1 MNLKRLLLPIV
12 FLFLLAGCNQAPTR
26 LNVSG
31 YPDAEEENVS
41 ENSVTATP
49 QVTRTTGGSTTIV
62 ADGQLVAVNPALALG
77 FQSGGRLLAINV
89 KAGDQVSAGDLI
101 ATLEDGVLRETVTDA
116 ELAVAQAENGLAQAQ
131 LALDDLLTWEPDDL
145 AVSLAKANLAAAEA
159 DYEKALSQDA
169 VAGNSL
175 TSARVNLEQAERA
188 LADAQEAYDIAW
200 QEARDWELNYDEP
213 TCLPGQG
220 GPIPCTG
227 ITWKERL
234 ENERDATTRAVQQM
248 EDNLTV
254 AQANYRLTQAGLSDN
269 SALSAEAAVA
279 SAQQALD
286 QAQSGPEENE
296 IAAARLQ
303 VEQAE
308 ISLQQAEF
316 NLEQARLALE
326 DSKLIAPWS
335 GIVLSVD
342 ATPGAIV
349 AGGTPIITLLD
360 SKSLQFHTSNLSERD
375 LAYVEPGQQTEITL
389 KTYPNE
395 PIAGEVNFVVP
406 QASGQV
412 GDAATFTVV
421 IDIDES
427 ELELK
432 AGMTGRVEILR
443 QEE

>member
-1 MNLKRLLLPIV
+1 MNPKRFLILVV
-12 FLFLLAGCNQAPTR
+12 FLFLLVGCNREPTIVD
-26 LNVSG
+26 VSG
-31 YPDAEEENVS
+31 NPDIDVAEES
-41 ENSVTATP
+41 AMATP
-49 QVTRTTGGSTTIV
+49 QATRTTGGSTTIV
-62 ADGQLVAVNPALALG
+62 ADGQLVAVNPALPLS

-89 KAGDQVSAGDLI
+89 KAGDQISTGDLI
-101 ATLEDGVLRETVTDA
+101 ATLEDGLLREAVTDA
-116 ELAVAQAENGLAQAQ
+116 ELAVAQAENGLAQSQ
-131 LALDDLLTWEPDDL
+131 LTLDDLLAWEPDDM
-145 AVSLAKANLAAAEA
+145 AVSLAEANLAAAEA
-159 DYEKALSQDA
+159 DYEDALSQDA

-234 ENERDATTRAVQQM
+234 ENERDATTRSLQRM

-254 AQANYRLTQAGLSDN
+254 AQANYRLTQAGLNQD
-269 SALSAEAAVA
+269 SALTAEAAVA
-279 SAQQALD
+279 SAQQALN

-296 IAAARLQ
+296 IATARLQ

-326 DSKLIAPWS
+326 DAKLIAPWN

-342 ATPGAIV
+342 AAPGAFV
-349 AGGTPIITLLD
+349 AGGTSIITLLD

-375 LAYVEPGQQTEITL
+375 LAYVEPGQQAEITL
-389 KTYPNE
+389 KTYPNQ
-395 PIAGEVNFVVP
+395 PIAGEVNYVVP

-427 ELELK
+427 ELELRS
-432 AGMTGRVEILR
+432 GMTGRVEILR

>member
-1 MNLKRLLLPIV
+1 MNPKRLLLLIV
-12 FLFLLAGCNQAPTR
+12 FLFLLAGCNREPTIVD
-26 LNVSG
+26 VSG
-31 YPDAEEENVS
+31 NPDIDVAEES
-41 ENSVTATP
+41 AMATP
-49 QVTRTTGGSTTIV
+49 QATRTTGGSTTIV
-62 ADGQLVAVNPALALG
+62 ADGQLVAVNPALSLS

-89 KAGDQVSAGDLI
+89 KAGDQVSTGDLI
-101 ATLEDGVLRETVTDA
+101 ATLEDGLLREAVTDA
-116 ELAVAQAENGLAQAQ
+116 ELAVAQAENGLAQSQ
-131 LALDDLLTWEPDDL
+131 LTLDDLLAWEPDDM
-145 AVSLAKANLAAAEA
+145 AVSLAEANLAAAEA
-159 DYEKALSQDA
+159 DYEDALSQDA
-169 VAGNSL
+169 VAGNNL

-234 ENERDATTRAVQQM
+234 ENERDATTRALQRM

-254 AQANYRLTQAGLSDN
+254 AQANYRLTQAGLNQD
-269 SALSAEAAVA
+269 SALTAEAAVA
-279 SAQQALD
+279 SAQQALN

-296 IAAARLQ
+296 IATARLQ

-326 DSKLIAPWS
+326 DAKLIAPWN

-342 ATPGAIV
+342 AAPGAFV
-349 AGGTPIITLLD
+349 AGGTSIITLLD

-375 LAYVEPGQQTEITL
+375 LAYIEPEQQAEITL
-389 KTYPNE
+389 KTYPNQ
-395 PIAGEVNFVVP
+395 PIAGEVNYVVP

-427 ELELK
+427 ELELRS
-432 AGMTGRVEILR
+432 GMTGRVEILR

>member
-1 MNLKRLLLPIV
+1 MNPKRLPLLIV
-12 FLFLLAGCNQAPTR
+12 FLFLLAGCNREPTIVD
-26 LNVSG
+26 VSG
-31 YPDAEEENVS
+31 NPDIDVAEES
-41 ENSVTATP
+41 AMATP
-49 QVTRTTGGSTTIV
+49 QGTRTTGGSTTIV
-62 ADGQLVAVNPALALG
+62 ADGQLVVVNPALPLS
-77 FQSGGRLLAINV
+77 FQSGGRLLTIDV
-89 KAGDQVSAGDLI
+89 KAGDQVATGDLI
-101 ATLEDGVLRETVTDA
+101 ATLEDDLLREAVTEA
-116 ELAVAQAENGLAQAQ
+116 ELAVAQAENGLAQSQ
-131 LALDDLLTWEPDDL
+131 LTLDDLLTWEPDDL
-145 AVSLAKANLAAAEA
+145 AISLAEANLAAAEA

-169 VAGNSL
+169 VAGNNL

-200 QEARDWELNYDEP
+200 QEARDWELNYDKP
-213 TCLPGQG
+213 ICLPGQG

-254 AQANYRLTQAGLSDN
+254 AQANYRLTQAGLNQD
-269 SALSAEAAVA
+269 SALTAEAAVA
-279 SAQQALD
+279 SAQQALN

-308 ISLQQAEF
+308 ISLQQAEY
-316 NLEQARLALE
+316 NLDQARLALE
-326 DSKLIAPWS
+326 DAKLIAPWS

-342 ATPGAIV
+342 AAPGAFV
-349 AGGTPIITLLD
+349 SGGTPIITLLD

-389 KTYPNE
+389 KTYPNQ
-395 PIAGEVNFVVP
+395 PLAGEVSYIVP

-421 IDIDES
+421 VDLDES

-432 AGMTGRVEILR
+432 SGMTGRIEILR

>member
-1 MNLKRLLLPIV
+1 MNPKRLLLLIV
-12 FLFLLAGCNQAPTR
+12 FLFLLAGCNREPTIVD
-26 LNVSG
+26 VSG
-31 YPDAEEENVS
+31 NPDIDVAEES
-41 ENSVTATP
+41 AMATP
-49 QVTRTTGGSTTIV
+49 QATRTTGGSTTIV
-62 ADGQLVAVNPALALG
+62 ADGQLVAVNPALPLS

-89 KAGDQVSAGDLI
+89 KAGDQISTGDLI
-101 ATLEDGVLRETVTDA
+101 ATLEDGLLREAVTDA
-116 ELAVAQAENGLAQAQ
+116 ELAVAQAENGLAQSQ
-131 LALDDLLTWEPDDL
+131 LTLDDLLAWEPDDM
-145 AVSLAKANLAAAEA
+145 AVSLAEANLAAAEA
-159 DYEKALSQDA
+159 DYEDALSQDA

-234 ENERDATTRAVQQM
+234 ENERDATTRSLQRM

-254 AQANYRLTQAGLSDN
+254 AQANYRLTQAGLNQD
-269 SALSAEAAVA
+269 SALTAEAAVA
-279 SAQQALD
+279 SAQQALN

-296 IAAARLQ
+296 IATARLQ

-326 DSKLIAPWS
+326 DAKLIAPWN

-342 ATPGAIV
+342 AAPGAFV
-349 AGGTPIITLLD
+349 AGGTSIITLLD

-375 LAYVEPGQQTEITL
+375 LAYIEPEQQAEITL
-389 KTYPNE
+389 KTYPNQ
-395 PIAGEVNFVVP
+395 PIAGEVNYVVP

-427 ELELK
+427 ELELRS
-432 AGMTGRVEILR
+432 GMTGRVEILR

>member
-1 MNLKRLLLPIV
+1 MNPKRLLLLIV
-12 FLFLLAGCNQAPTR
+12 FLFLLAGCNREPTIVD
-26 LNVSG
+26 VSG
-31 YPDAEEENVS
+31 NPDIDVAEES
-41 ENSVTATP
+41 AMATP
-49 QVTRTTGGSTTIV
+49 KGTRTTGGSTTIV
-62 ADGQLVAVNPALALG
+62 ADGQLVVVNPALPLS
-77 FQSGGRLLAINV
+77 FQSGGRLLTIDV
-89 KAGDQVSAGDLI
+89 KAGDQVATGDLI
-101 ATLEDGVLRETVTDA
+101 ATLEDDLLREAVTEA
-116 ELAVAQAENGLAQAQ
+116 ELAVAQAENGLAQSQ
-131 LALDDLLTWEPDDL
+131 LTLDDLLTWEPDDL
-145 AVSLAKANLAAAEA
+145 AISLAEANLAAAEA

-169 VAGNSL
+169 VAGNNL

-200 QEARDWELNYDEP
+200 QEARDWELNYDKP
-213 TCLPGQG
+213 ICLPGQG

-254 AQANYRLTQAGLSDN
+254 AQANYRLTQAGLNQD
-269 SALSAEAAVA
+269 SALTAEAAVA
-279 SAQQALD
+279 SAQQALN

-308 ISLQQAEF
+308 ISLQQAEY
-316 NLEQARLALE
+316 NLDQARLALE
-326 DSKLIAPWS
+326 DAKLIAPWS

-342 ATPGAIV
+342 AAPGAFV
-349 AGGTPIITLLD
+349 SGGTPIITLLD

-389 KTYPNE
+389 KTYPNQ
-395 PIAGEVNFVVP
+395 PLAGEVSYIVP

-421 IDIDES
+421 VDLDES

-432 AGMTGRVEILR
+432 SGMTGRIEILR